1 MSEIEAIL
9 HKRFQHI
16 IEQENWNFAPPVLK
30 GGGEGSAVKSGRNYK
45 STIATIV
52 FCASLFGIIY
62 LVYKAR
68 CGTGS
73 LQL

>member
-30 GGGEGSAVKSGRNYK
+30 GGGEGSTVKSGRKGK
-45 STIATIV
+45 STIALVV

-62 LVYKAR
+62 LLYKAR
-68 CGTGS
+68 CGP
-73 LQL
+73 